1 MSIAEKQSCKRPVS
15 MVTSF
20 LLTDTFNT
28 ETQQGNNWACRFGSR
43 YILSFAIMSVFEQL
57 QPFVSLCQA
66 CGFVP
71 YTIKRNSTSGKFER
85 FTFSFK
91 NVITWWFLLVLAY
104 QIFGVSTVGYLSGD
118 IQDILSTDRTIPT
131 TLIILTGIS
140 SSLFL
145 AQLLPSRWIALHHR
159 HLTNAVE
166 AIQRVERL
174 FGEEFITEHA
184 SSIPI
189 RFVIGFA
196 AVLMT
201 VKPSFFQISTL
212 F

>member
-71 YTIKRNSTSGKFER
+71 YTIKRNSTTGKFER

-91 NVITWWFLLVLAY
+91 NFITWWFLLVLVY
-104 QIFGVSTVGYLSGD
+104 QIFGVSTVGFLSGD
-118 IQDILSTDRTIPT
+118 LQDMLSTDRTIPT
-131 TLIILTGIS
+131 TLILLTGIS

-159 HLTNAVE
+159 RLTNAVE

-174 FGEEFITEHA
+174 LGEEFITEHA

-189 RFVIGFA
+189 RFVVGFA

-201 VKPSFFQISTL
+201 VKPSFLQISTL